1 MKNPTALPSA
11 KRISST
17 LLLVISTLVILSLFG
32 QIIKHVYGHTILKG
46 FVPACCLDYESNV
59 PAWYSSLALGIA
71 VVLLLL
77 IAIVKWQRNNS
88 YRWHWAALSALL
100 FLLSADEIAIFHEY
114 RIGPLRD
121 AY

>member
-71 VVLLLL
+71 GVTSSPYCHCEMAAQQFLPLALGRLVSSTFLVV
-77 IAIVKWQRNNS
+77 R
-88 YRWHWAALSALL
+88 R
-100 FLLSADEIAIFHEY
+100 
-114 RIGPLRD
+114 
-121 AY
+121 